1 MTFEVRLA
9 FLLGFFAI
17 WTFLGMLPWLVVAIV
32 RRVRGVILALPLAQ
46 AGGAA
51 GGVLIPFLGAD
62 NVRGFLLSLFT
73 AGLGGALAC
82 LLGVY
87 LARGLPRW

>member
-9 FLLGFFAI
+9 FLLGFFAV
-17 WTFLGMLPWLVVAIV
+17 WTFLGVLPWLIVATW
-32 RRVRGVILALPLAQ
+32 RHGRGVILALPLAM

-51 GGVLIPFLGAD
+51 GGVLVPFLGAD
-62 NVRGFLLSLFT
+62 DVRGFLLSLFT
-73 AGLGGALAC
+73 ASLGGALAC